1 MNERERDTR
10 RRRIDPKLAASGWAI
25 EEATEATPAGLTVPT
40 ALTELPTHDGPT
52 DYALCADARVVGV
65 VEAKKLTI
73 GPQGV
78 LTQAERYS
86 RGIQQQP
93 RYQGE
98 YGVPLLYSTN
108 GEVIR
113 FHDVRRE
120 LNRSRD
126 VSAFHTPDALRE
138 LLSRD
143 FEAELAKLGSITPS
157 AALRPY
163 QIEANQAIEDAI
175 AVGQRSARIISPSST
190 ASMAR

>member
-1 MNERERDTR
+1 VREREQDTR
-10 RRRIDPKLAASGWAI
+10 RRRIDPKLTASGWAV
-25 EEATEATPAGLTVPT
+25 EDPTRAAPAHVSAPT
-40 ALTELPTHDGPT
+40 ALTELPTHGGPA
-52 DYALCADARVVGV
+52 DYALCADARVLGV

-98 YGVPLLYSTN
+98 YGVPFLYSTN

-120 LNRSRD
+120 HEFD
-126 VSAFHTPDALRE
+126 PGGA
-138 LLSRD
+138 
-143 FEAELAKLGSITPS
+143 S
-157 AALRPY
+157 AAGR
-163 QIEANQAIEDAI
+163 A
-175 AVGQRSARIISPSST
+175 ST
-190 ASMAR
+190 NRLPA